1 METAAPAR
9 RITRILFLAQSLG
22 SAGLIVASTINAI
35 VAANLSGNPAL
46 AGAPSGVILIGQA
59 LAALAL
65 GYVMDWT
72 GRRIGLAIGLAFGV
86 MGAGLTMV
94 AIVERSWL
102 GFLGAV
108 SMIGGAQAAL
118 QLSRFVAAEVHP
130 PAERGRAISTV
141 VLGGT
146 VGAVF
151 GPWLVGPAGSW
162 ARLAGF
168 DEMVGPFAIAV
179 LLHTLAGLAI
189 FMLLRPDPL
198 GLGRQVA
205 DAFPEELPALGR
217 ARSLKEILQQPAPLA
232 AIAVMVAGQMVM
244 VMLMVITSLHMKGH
258 NHSLTDISL
267 VISSHTFGMFA
278 FSIFSGQLADRW
290 GRAPVILTGIG
301 TLILACLLAPLS
313 PEVIPLAV
321 SLFLLGLG
329 WNFCFVGG
337 SSLLSDHLSPLER
350 ARTQGFNDLLI
361 GLASAVGSFGSGIV
375 FASAGYGVMGTFGIL
390 VALIPFVL
398 VLRWQLG
405 RSRRTRATT

>member
-1 METAAPAR
+1 MA
-9 RITRILFLAQSLG
+9 
-22 SAGLIVASTINAI
+22 
-35 VAANLSGNPAL
+35 
-46 AGAPSGVILIGQA
+46 
-59 LAALAL
+59 
-65 GYVMDWT
+65 
-72 GRRIGLAIGLAFGV
+72 
-86 MGAGLTMV
+86 
-94 AIVERSWL
+94 
-102 GFLGAV
+102 
-108 SMIGGAQAAL
+108 
-118 QLSRFVAAEVHP
+118 
-130 PAERGRAISTV
+130 
-141 VLGGT
+141 
-146 VGAVF
+146 
-151 GPWLVGPAGSW
+151 
-162 ARLAGF
+162 
-168 DEMVGPFAIAV
+168 GPFAIAV

-189 FMLLRPDPL
+189 FTLLRPDPL

-205 DAFPEELPALGR
+205 EDFPEDLPSQGR

-232 AIAVMVAGQMVM
+232 AMAVMAAGQMVM

-337 SSLLSDHLSPLER
+337 STLLSDHLSPLER

-375 FASAGYGVMGTFGIL
+375 FASAGYGVMGMFGIL
-390 VALIPFVL
+390 VALIPFIL

-405 RSRRTRATT
+405 RSRRTRAAA